1 MGSPFESKMMIKL
14 IIFTLAS
21 AAMVLGAPKGTPAD
35 PRKFAKAP
43 DFVAPATY
51 RQETL
56 YANKNLERLD
66 KRSAIEGIPD
76 LLTKKKFV
84 EDQGIMDM
92 EKYKAPAAPAEY
104 SRQGPMYT
112 KKSPERLDKRSAI
125 EGIPEL
131 LTKEENKAEE
141 FRHLEI
147 QEGDKYWQEAP
158 LLTYTQ
164 EQELSDEVKGS

>member
-51 RQETL
+51 RQEQETQ

-76 LLTKKKFV
+76 LLTKKEFV
-84 EDQGIMDM
+84 EDQGIM
-92 EKYKAPAAPAEY
+92 EKYKAPAAPAKY
-104 SRQGPMYT
+104 SRQGPVYT

-125 EGIPEL
+125 EGIPDL
-131 LTKEENKAEE
+131 LTKKENKAEE

-147 QEGDKYWQEAP
+147 HEEDKFLQEAP
-158 LLTYTQ
+158 LLTLTQ
-164 EQELSDEVKGS
+164 EQELPDEDK

>member
-1 MGSPFESKMMIKL
+1 MGSPFESKMKIKL

-21 AAMVLGAPKGTPAD
+21 GAMVLGAPKDTPAD

-76 LLTKKKFV
+76 LLTK
-84 EDQGIMDM
+84 
-92 EKYKAPAAPAEY
+92 
-104 SRQGPMYT
+104 
-112 KKSPERLDKRSAI
+112 
-125 EGIPEL
+125 
-131 LTKEENKAEE
+131 EENKAEE

-147 QEGDKYWQEAP
+147 HEGDKFWQEAP

-164 EQELSDEVKGS
+164 EQELSDEVK

>member
-1 MGSPFESKMMIKL
+1 MGSPFESKMKIKL

-21 AAMVLGAPKGTPAD
+21 GAMVLGAPKDTPAD

-66 KRSAIEGIPD
+66 KRSAIDGIPD
-76 LLTKKKFV
+76 LLTKMEFV
-84 EDQGIMDM
+84 EDQGIM
-92 EKYKAPAAPAEY
+92 EKYKAPAAPDKY
-104 SRQGPMYT
+104 SRQGPVYT
-112 KKSPERLDKRSAI
+112 KKSPESLDKRSAI
-125 EGIPEL
+125 EGIPDL
-131 LTKEENKAEE
+131 LTKKENEAEE

-147 QEGDKYWQEAP
+147 HEEDKFLQEAP
-158 LLTYTQ
+158 LLTLTQ
-164 EQELSDEVKGS
+164 EQELPDEDK